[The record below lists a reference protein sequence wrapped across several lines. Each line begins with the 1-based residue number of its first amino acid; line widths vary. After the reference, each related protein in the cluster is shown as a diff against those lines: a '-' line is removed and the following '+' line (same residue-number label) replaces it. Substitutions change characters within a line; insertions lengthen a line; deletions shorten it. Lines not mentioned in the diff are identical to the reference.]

1 MTNASLRARFKIGDK
16 QHSKASKIISD
27 TLEAGLI
34 KQQDPEN
41 KSTKHV
47 KYVPFFV

>member
-1 MTNASLRARFKIGDK
+1 
-16 QHSKASKIISD
+16 
-27 TLEAGLI
+27 LI